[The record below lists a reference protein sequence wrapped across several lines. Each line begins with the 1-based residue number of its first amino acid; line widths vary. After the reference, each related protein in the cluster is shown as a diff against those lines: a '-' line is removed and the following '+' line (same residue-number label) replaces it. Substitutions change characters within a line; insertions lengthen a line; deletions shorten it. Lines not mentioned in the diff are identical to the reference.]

1 MPPMPVDDAL
11 TLPVPP
17 ARGSGAVQ
25 SAHALLG
32 ALALLGVVHVVVCP
46 GSRSA
51 PLVYALAEVAKTH
64 GIEAHV
70 RVDERAGAFTALGM
84 SRAHCQH
91 PAAVITTSGTA
102 TAHLLAAA
110 MEAHHSA
117 LPLILI
123 TADRPAELRGTQAN
137 QTTVQPDMF
146 APFTR
151 FNADI
156 PAPEP
161 HRASTA
167 HLRTVVDTAARA
179 FAAAV
184 GPVAGPVH
192 LNLAFRDPLTPSAEE
207 ATVARGDECAVNITV
222 AQAIP
227 PRWHGAALRIE
238 PRTLVV
244 AGDAAR
250 DIQPLLTRFDLPVVA
265 EPSANVSARVRIP
278 PSALTEVMTDFSH
291 PLRPTHVIV
300 AGHPTLSRPVQRA
313 LLTAAQL
320 DISVVSARTDW
331 ADAPRRATRILPGV
345 DPDTSSLAHRE
356 ATQRFT
362 EGWREHVRRVR
373 EKRGPLNA
381 APWQV
386 QAALAVWRASV
397 RANEGAGA
405 PLVLGASALIR
416 DIEEWAHSAPATA
429 VIANRGLAGIDGT
442 ISTASGFALASGR
455 RTRVLLGDVS
465 AVHDLTG
472 LVIGP
477 LERQPE
483 LDIVVVDDGGGRIFG
498 GLEHAAAP
506 KDLLKRFFTTPH
518 GTDIARAAQ
527 ALGIPQ
533 VHTATPASLPA
544 LLEME
549 AHGRRLIV
557 VREGGV

>member
-1 MPPMPVDDAL
+1 MPRDTAL

-17 ARGSGAVQ
+17 AHGSGAVQ
-25 SAHALLG
+25 SAHALLS
-32 ALALLGVVHVVVCP
+32 ALASLGVVNVVVCP

-51 PLVYALAEVAKTH
+51 PLVYALAQVAKIH

-84 SRAHCQH
+84 SRAATRH

-117 LPLILI
+117 IPLILI
-123 TADRPAELRGTQAN
+123 TADRPVELRGTHAN
-137 QTTVQPDMF
+137 QTTVQSGMF

-151 FNADI
+151 FHADI

-161 HRASTA
+161 HRASVV

-179 FAAAV
+179 VAAAL
-184 GPVAGPVH
+184 GPVPGPVH
-192 LNLAFRDPLTPSAEE
+192 LNLGFRDPLTPSAEE
-207 ATVARGDECAVNITV
+207 AQIAPGEECAVDLSV
-222 AQAIP
+222 PRVVP
-227 PRWHGAALRIE
+227 PRVLGTALRIE

-244 AGDAAR
+244 AGDAAQS
-250 DIQPLLTRFDLPVVA
+250 IQPLLHHCELPVVA
-265 EPSANVSARVRIP
+265 EPSANVSAPVRIP
-278 PSALTEVMTDFSH
+278 PSALPEVMADFSH

-313 LLTAAQL
+313 LLGAAQL
-320 DISVVSARTDW
+320 DISVVSARIDW
-331 ADAPRRATRILPGV
+331 PDAPRRATRVLPGI
-345 DPDTSSLAHRE
+345 DPDASVVADRE
-356 ATQRFT
+356 ATRRFT
-362 EGWREHVRRVR
+362 EGWREHVRRVQER
-373 EKRGPLNA
+373 RGPLSQ

-386 QAALAVWRASV
+386 QAALAVWRESV
-397 RANEGAGA
+397 RANQGAGA

-416 DIEEWAHSAPATA
+416 DIEEWALSAPATA
-429 VIANRGLAGIDGT
+429 VVANRGLAGIDGT
-442 ISTASGFALASGR
+442 ISMASGYALTSGR

-465 AVHDLTG
+465 ALHDLTG

-506 KDLLKRFFTTPH
+506 KDLLRRFFTTPH
-518 GTDIARAAQ
+518 GTDIAQAAR
-527 ALGIPQ
+527 ALGVPC
-533 VHTATPASLPA
+533 VHTATPASLPF
-544 LLEME
+544 LLETE
-549 AHGRRLIV
+549 TSGRRLIV
-557 VREGGV
+557 VREGGA